1 MARSAFRVFGLETAT
16 IDYPT
21 MVARLDEHPEI
32 AAMNR
37 HIKAKTWE
45 DG

>member
-1 MARSAFRVFGLETAT
+1 MARSAFLVFGLDTAT

-21 MVARLDEHPEI
+21 MVAHLDAHPEI

-37 HIKAKTWE
+37 HIDPKALE
-45 DG
+45 EG